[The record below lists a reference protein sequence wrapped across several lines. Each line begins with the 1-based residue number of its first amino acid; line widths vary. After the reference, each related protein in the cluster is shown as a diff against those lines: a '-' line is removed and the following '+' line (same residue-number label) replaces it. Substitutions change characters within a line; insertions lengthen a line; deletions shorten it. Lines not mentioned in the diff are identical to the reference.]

1 LFPDFPVI
9 IVGGD
14 WQCPCWLSWASVL
27 IFATMSVNLQVIY
40 LLYNLL
46 TLLQKLVKHKGH
58 EGTQRKISSFS
69 TVVYFVSFVVKGLFA
84 VDSSPGMR
92 FLL

>member
-1 LFPDFPVI
+1 MKI
-9 IVGGD
+9 CSIKK
-14 WQCPCWLSWASVL
+14 
-27 IFATMSVNLQVIY
+27 FAYQ
-40 LLYNLL
+40 

-84 VDSSPGMR
+84 VDSYQQTGFINVR
-92 FLL
+92 VYLLSVLN

>member
-1 LFPDFPVI
+1 VESFIKIHF
-9 IVGGD
+9 
-14 WQCPCWLSWASVL
+14 LSPQTAH
-27 IFATMSVNLQVIY
+27 AY
-40 LLYNLL
+40 LRRFFL

-84 VDSSPGMR
+84 VDS
-92 FLL
+92 FL

>member
-1 LFPDFPVI
+1 
-9 IVGGD
+9 
-14 WQCPCWLSWASVL
+14 
-27 IFATMSVNLQVIY
+27 M
-40 LLYNLL
+40 

-84 VDSSPGMR
+84 VDSNIQIILKFAINQLKHLISRKVP
-92 FLL
+92 FV